1 MSVGEISSLDKTT
14 WGAEAEFGNLLPLLA
29 RMLFTLELHGNK
41 IECTGKTKFRKHLCV
56 HSIIIMLTGYKLG

>member
-41 IECTGKTKFRKHLCV
+41 IECTGKIKSLENICV
-56 HSIIIMLTGYKLG
+56 FTA